1 MSESNVAGLQIN
13 DVREAGW
20 HVPITDGG
28 GWMAA
33 FLNTGEGD
41 WKLPDKIERH
51 SETDEVFM
59 LLEGEATLGLAG
71 DGEEPGELSAVPMK
85 PLVLYNVLNRH
96 WHTCAFGPGSRVFII
111 ERAGTGKTNTTKV
124 AMGKEQAA
132 KLMGS

>member
-1 MSESNVAGLQIN
+1 MSDSSVAGLQVE

-20 HVPITDGG
+20 HVPIPDGG

-41 WKLPDKIERH
+41 WKLPQKIERH

-71 DGEEPGELSAVPMK
+71 DSEEPGKLTAVPMK

-96 WHTCAFGPGSRVFII
+96 WHTCAFGPNSRVFII
-111 ERAGTGKTNTTKV
+111 ERAGTGKGNTTKTP
-124 AMGKEQAA
+124 MSKEHTAA
-132 KLMGS
+132 LRG